1 MKILFVEAV
10 QNYGGARK
18 STVELAGRLQ
28 ENGHGVKI
36 IDFWGTC
43 EPFVQAMEKHN
54 ISYSILDKRQ
64 TPFILASSNKIKML
78 SNYMKYLQLLSAYRK
93 KIKLLINDFQPDLVI
108 VNNTK
113 TLSILSKSGSYKIAF
128 FARGWFLPRTVNRF
142 NTILIKKLTDIYI
155 GVSQSTRQAIFSGG
169 FAALEDIY
177 TVPNAIDYTGFLNDF
192 KDRENIPNWSDE
204 QADRPFVIMHC
215 GGFLPSKGQHITIE
229 IAKKLKRDK
238 VRFKILLVG
247 IIYQGDASQKYYD
260 KILKQIEE
268 EQLQEYFEIVLNKS
282 DVLEYFGKMDVLL
295 HPSSTEGLPRVV
307 MEAMALGKPVI
318 GNAVGGMTDY
328 ILHGFTGYLTNFNS
342 IEDYIK
348 YCGLL
353 QKDKE
358 LYGFISN
365 NASGLIG
372 KCYTTDNQIEQLLK
386 IKVK

>member
-43 EPFVQAMEKHN
+43 EPFVQAMEKRN

-282 DVLEYFGKMDVLL
+282 DVLHGPMLARPGSAVVL
-295 HPSSTEGLPRVV
+295 HTRRARPGAADPRRATVLDRGPTAV
-307 MEAMALGKPVI
+307 LG
-318 GNAVGGMTDY
+318 
-328 ILHGFTGYLTNFNS
+328 
-342 IEDYIK
+342 
-348 YCGLL
+348 
-353 QKDKE
+353 
-358 LYGFISN
+358 
-365 NASGLIG
+365 
-372 KCYTTDNQIEQLLK
+372 
-386 IKVK
+386 